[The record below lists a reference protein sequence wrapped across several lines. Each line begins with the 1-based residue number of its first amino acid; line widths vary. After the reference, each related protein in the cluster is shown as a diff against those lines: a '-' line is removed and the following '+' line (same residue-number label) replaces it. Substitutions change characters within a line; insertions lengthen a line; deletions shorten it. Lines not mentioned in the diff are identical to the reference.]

1 MDEGA
6 LNLPLLT
13 FDTPRRTYYNSM
25 VMYTIYKGERYME
38 GYESFAE
45 CLKRCLKQEGVTASE
60 AARLVGFRSR
70 NSIFRILQGETSGAV
85 NEKFLQS
92 LRDALGERW
101 PDEHWHALEQAL
113 AVDRMG
119 ADSYQHI
126 QAFRRVLQGE
136 SRDREDIIVQT
147 VDVLGGCV
155 ETPLP
160 EVLRE
165 IAKAPRTE
173 IVITGCCDTGVMNL
187 LESCC
192 AEAAEAGRLSVRH
205 YIDITEDVVVRNILG
220 VLPMLS
226 KSWYNA
232 RLVGRG
238 SCPEQTLQMYRLNA
252 IYVTSWDGD
261 RSVTGQQL
269 TWIDEQ
275 HFIRRVWQSPC
286 PIIQTLD
293 RWRFHLKLLKP
304 AVDLM
309 GDASDFLNYTIQY
322 AKLEDKCTILSIK
335 PDVHFNCIPP
345 QLLYNAVMDAFEQSG
360 MPLGDG
366 IDALMEGLAQVHEKR
381 FNNMMR
387 KRRPTHLV
395 YSYPAMERFMHTG
408 VMSDHFF
415 IQRPYTVE
423 ERRELIR
430 ALRDAMVERPWFN
443 IYFFKA
449 NLELRNEISYYGD
462 KGVMIMA
469 ADTGYELAADHSEA
483 LITLP
488 AFSRAFR
495 EYFME
500 SLLKRA
506 VTGRAE
512 TLALLDQLIL
522 LNVTE

>member
-1 MDEGA
+1 
-6 LNLPLLT
+6 
-13 FDTPRRTYYNSM
+13 
-25 VMYTIYKGERYME
+25 ME

-85 NEKFLQS
+85 NEKFLRS

-119 ADSYQHI
+119 ADRYQHI
-126 QAFRRVLQGE
+126 QAFRRVLHGDIKE
-136 SRDREDIIVQT
+136 RGDIIVQT
-147 VDVLGGCV
+147 VDVMGGCV

-165 IAKAPRTE
+165 IAKSPRTE
-173 IVITGCCDTGVMNL
+173 IVITGCCDIGIMNL
-187 LESCC
+187 LEGCC
-192 AEAAEAGRLSVRH
+192 GEAAEAGRLSVRH
-205 YIDITEDVVVRNILG
+205 YIDTTEAVVVRNILG

-238 SCPEQTLQMYRLNA
+238 SCPEQTHQMYRLHAMYINC
-252 IYVTSWDGD
+252 W
-261 RSVTGQQL
+261 
-269 TWIDEQ
+269 DEQ
-275 HFIRRVWQSPC
+275 GHASGHQMTWLDEKHFIRRIWQSAC
-286 PIIQTLD
+286 TIVQTLD
-293 RWRFHLKLLKP
+293 RWRFHLELLKP
-304 AVDLM
+304 ATDLE
-309 GDASDFLNYTIQY
+309 GDASDFLNYTIHY
-322 AKLEDKCTILSIK
+322 AELEDRCTILSIK

-360 MPLGDG
+360 MPLGEG
-366 IDALMEGLAQVHEKR
+366 IDALMDGLARVHEKR

-387 KRRPTHLV
+387 KRKPTHLV
-395 YSYPAMERFMHTG
+395 YSYQAMERFMRTG

-415 IQRPYTVE
+415 IQRAYTVE

-430 ALRDAMVERPWFN
+430 VLRDAMEERPWFN
-443 IYFFKA
+443 IYFFRED
-449 NLELRNEISYYGD
+449 LELRNEISYYGD

-469 ADTGYELAADHSEA
+469 AETGYELAADHSEA

-500 SLLKRA
+500 SLLKNA
-506 VTGRAE
+506 VTGRKE
-512 TLALLDQLIL
+512 TLALLDRL
-522 LNVTE
+522 LTMDVTD